1 MYLLDSDVIIHHLNG
16 RDRAQEFLENLMN
29 EPVHISSVTFMEV
42 VEGIPLNADPELAS
56 RRWQIL
62 LGGIVLLPFDE
73 AEATRAAQARRDM
86 RAQNL
91 SVRARVLD
99 IMIAATALEHE
110 LVLATNNP
118 ADYRGISGL
127 QITTP

>member
-1 MYLLDSDVIIHHLNG
+1 
-16 RDRAQEFLENLMN
+16 
-29 EPVHISSVTFMEV
+29 MEV

-73 AEATRAAQARRDM
+73 AEATRAAQIRRDM

-127 QITTP
+127 QITAP